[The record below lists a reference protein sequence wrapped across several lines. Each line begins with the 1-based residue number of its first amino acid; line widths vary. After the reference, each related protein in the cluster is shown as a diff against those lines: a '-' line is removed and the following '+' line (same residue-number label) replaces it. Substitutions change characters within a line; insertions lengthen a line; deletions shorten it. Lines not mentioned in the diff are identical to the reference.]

1 MRLLESSLL
10 RNQAMPHLCEYGFFI
25 FLFLILLTL
34 VVGILCVVEIR
45 RISFLWETDA
55 RPCTTSMKN
64 RRMSTC
70 DRPNGKLERNG
81 KLKRMRH
88 NFKQKFGRIG
98 RNT

>member
-70 DRPNGKLERNG
+70 DRPNGKLER
-81 KLKRMRH
+81 MRH
-88 NFKQKFGRIG
+88 KFKQEFGRIG